1 MLPRRQILTFA
12 LLGLGGF
19 TAWKYGAPAVSNLL
33 AEDLEFEPIERP
45 AGFRQIKGGKTS
57 TGFNP
62 LFGIEGGLNEE
73 MEEIVAEV
81 ETRVC
86 QTLYPSFSGEKSVV
100 PVASFSDYYCP
111 FCRLQ
116 TQRLAEMEAASQG
129 SIKVYWHEL
138 PLLGEASISA
148 AKAAL
153 AAQRQGAYVNFHKRL
168 MRTAFQVTPQYI
180 EALAKD
186 LSIDQDQL
194 VSDMES
200 EAVFRNLQ
208 ESSALAQ
215 IFGFIG
221 TPAIVVGRTV
231 VQGEISDGQLLRLI
245 EQERNDR
252 SAGVCG

>member
-1 MLPRRQILTFA
+1 
-12 LLGLGGF
+12 
-19 TAWKYGAPAVSNLL
+19 
-33 AEDLEFEPIERP
+33 
-45 AGFRQIKGGKTS
+45 
-57 TGFNP
+57 
-62 LFGIEGGLNEE
+62 
-73 MEEIVAEV
+73 
-81 ETRVC
+81 
-86 QTLYPSFSGEKSVV
+86 
-100 PVASFSDYYCP
+100 
-111 FCRLQ
+111 
-116 TQRLAEMEAASQG
+116 MEAASQG